1 MIRSFVLL
9 PILTLALYQAWSAP
23 ANYGQPALPPAGH
36 QSPPPAGHQ
45 PPPSAGHPASSPFVR
60 PDTLALPCLQKA
72 QSLLDEVLNFM
83 EKNYYRRDQVSW
95 SDLAAG
101 ARERLRAA
109 TNCEDAYSSISWCFT
124 QLKEP
129 HSFIMDPDKAARYTG
144 DESVPSGPSNLSELV
159 GEIKGEW
166 LQDSIAYLSIPWVST
181 TDSLICERIADSLQ
195 QEIARLDTRNIS
207 RWIIDLRRNSGG
219 NCWPMLAGIGP
230 LLGEGVYGY
239 FVASGEKIP
248 IAYYD
253 GSAFQGKHVLCR
265 VSNRGYKTRSSHNSI
280 VVLTS
285 RRTVSAGEILALAF
299 KGRQQTCLI
308 GEATAGLTTAN
319 ATYSLSD
326 KSMLVLTVCQ
336 EADRTGRICEGRIQP
351 DKYVSA
357 DVTHP
362 TADVTHPASGVTGP
376 TPDDPVR
383 AAALAWL
390 QNQ

>member
-1 MIRSFVLL
+1 MIRFFVLL
-9 PILTLALYQAWSAP
+9 PILTLALSQTWSAP
-23 ANYGQPALPPAGH
+23 ACHGRPA
-36 QSPPPAGHQ
+36 
-45 PPPSAGHPASSPFVR
+45 PPSAGYPAPPSFVR

-72 QSLLDEVLNFM
+72 EALLDEVLSFM
-83 EKNYYRRDQVSW
+83 EKTYYKRDQVSW
-95 SDLAAG
+95 SDLTAG

-124 QLKEP
+124 QLREP
-129 HSFIMDPDKAARYTG
+129 HSFIMDPDKAARYNG
-144 DESVPSGPSNLSELV
+144 DESAPAGPMNLSELV

-166 LQDSIAYLSIPWVST
+166 LQDSIAYLTIPWVST
-181 TDSLICERIADSLQ
+181 TDSLVCEHIADSLQ
-195 QEIARLDTRNIS
+195 AVIARLDTRNIS

-230 LLGEGVYGY
+230 LLGEGVDGY
-239 FVASGEKIP
+239 FVAYGEKIP
-248 IAYYD
+248 FAYYD
-253 GSAFQGKHVLCR
+253 GSAFQGRHVLCR

-285 RRTVSAGEILALAF
+285 RGTVSAGEILALAF
-299 KGRQQTCLI
+299 KGRQQTYLI

-336 EADRTGRICEGRIQP
+336 EADRTGRICEGSIQP

-362 TADVTHPASGVTGP
+362 SGDVTHPTANVNGP